1 MQVGYMAHVCLNF
14 SIPLHTDKAPSTQ
27 KPPRRRKPTPKV
39 AERLKQQGA
48 EGQQKSRGSGTT
60 PNLSAPPLSQ
70 DSDFDSSDED
80 TLLPFLDS
88 SLSEKERRPS
98 QDSTSSWQSSNS
110 DTNDHPINIDLA
122 SITHGHTHHS
132 HPWCHGNSHSAH
144 AHFSSTNQHG
154 YGGGGCSRRGRAR
167 LGEAEPGT
175 TGVGG
180 ASQWLSPPS
189 ASSTSSSNN
198 SAE

>member
-1 MQVGYMAHVCLNF
+1 MSLIHIG
-14 SIPLHTDKAPSTQ
+14 KAPSTQ
-27 KPPRRRKPTPKV
+27 KPSRRRKPTPKV
-39 AERLKQQGA
+39 AERLKQQEA
-48 EGQQKSRGSGTT
+48 EGQQQQKSRGSGSTAA
-60 PNLSAPPLSQ
+60 NLTASGAASVPLSQ
-70 DSDFDSSDED
+70 ADSDFDSSDED

-110 DTNDHPINIDLA
+110 DTNDHPISIDLA
-122 SITHGHTHHS
+122 SVTHGHTTHVAARGAMATPTVPTPTFLGPIS
-132 HPWCHGNSHSAH
+132 MEGEDVL
-144 AHFSSTNQHG
+144 
-154 YGGGGCSRRGRAR
+154 GGAG
-167 LGEAEPGT
+167 LEEAETGT

>member
-1 MQVGYMAHVCLNF
+1 M
-14 SIPLHTDKAPSTQ
+14 
-27 KPPRRRKPTPKV
+27 

-48 EGQQKSRGSGTT
+48 EGQQQQKSRSSGSTAANLTT
-60 PNLSAPPLSQ
+60 SASAPLGQ
-70 DSDFDSSDED
+70 ADSDFDSSDED

-110 DTNDHPINIDLA
+110 DTNDHPISIDLA
-122 SITHGHTHHS
+122 SVTHGHTTHVAARGAMATPTVPTPTFLGPIS
-132 HPWCHGNSHSAH
+132 MEGEDVL
-144 AHFSSTNQHG
+144 
-154 YGGGGCSRRGRAR
+154 GGAG
-167 LGEAEPGT
+167 LGETEPGT

>member
-1 MQVGYMAHVCLNF
+1 M
-14 SIPLHTDKAPSTQ
+14 PLFNIISDKVPSTQ
-27 KPPRRRKPTPKV
+27 KPSRRRKPTPKV
-39 AERLKQQGA
+39 AERLKQQGT
-48 EGQQKSRGSGTT
+48 EGQQKSRSSGTT

-110 DTNDHPINIDLA
+110 DTNDHPISIDLA
-122 SITHGHTHHS
+122 SVTHGCTTTATHGAMATPTVPTPTFLAPIS
-132 HPWCHGNSHSAH
+132 MEGEDVL
-144 AHFSSTNQHG
+144 
-154 YGGGGCSRRGRAR
+154 GGAG

>member
-1 MQVGYMAHVCLNF
+1 MPASNSPRG
-14 SIPLHTDKAPSTQ
+14 IPLPTDKAPSTQ
-27 KPPRRRKPTPKV
+27 KPSRRRKPTPKV

-48 EGQQKSRGSGTT
+48 EGQQKSRRGGTSSTT
-60 PNLSAPPLSQ
+60 PNLSVPPLSQ
-70 DSDFDSSDED
+70 ESDFDSSDED

-110 DTNDHPINIDLA
+110 DTNDHPISIDLA
-122 SITHGHTHHS
+122 SVTHGRTTATTHGAMATPTVPTPTFLAS
-132 HPWCHGNSHSAH
+132 ISMEGEDVL
-144 AHFSSTNQHG
+144 
-154 YGGGGCSRRGRAR
+154 GGAG

>member
-1 MQVGYMAHVCLNF
+1 MYSWHDHACF
-14 SIPLHTDKAPSTQ
+14 IFPIFRIDKAPSTQ
-27 KPPRRRKPTPKV
+27 KPSRRRKPTPKV
-39 AERLKQQGA
+39 AERLKQQGTK
-48 EGQQKSRGSGTT
+48 EQKSSHSGTT

-110 DTNDHPINIDLA
+110 DTNDHPISIDLA
-122 SITHGHTHHS
+122 SVTHGHPTVATHGAMATPTVPTPTFLAPIS
-132 HPWCHGNSHSAH
+132 IEGEDVL
-144 AHFSSTNQHG
+144 
-154 YGGGGCSRRGRAR
+154 GGTG

-180 ASQWLSPPS
+180 TSQWLSPPS

-198 SAE
+198 SVE

>member
-1 MQVGYMAHVCLNF
+1 MAE
-14 SIPLHTDKAPSTQ
+14 K
-27 KPPRRRKPTPKV
+27 
-39 AERLKQQGA
+39 LKQQEA
-48 EGQQKSRGSGTT
+48 TEQKKSHGSGT
-60 PNLSAPPLSQ
+60 PNLSAPPLQ

-88 SLSEKERRPS
+88 SLSEKERRAS

-110 DTNDHPINIDLA
+110 DTNDHPISIDLA
-122 SITHGHTHHS
+122 SVTHGRKAA
-132 HPWCHGNSHSAH
+132 HGAMATPTVPTPTFLAPISMEAEDVL
-144 AHFSSTNQHG
+144 
-154 YGGGGCSRRGRAR
+154 GGTG

>member
-1 MQVGYMAHVCLNF
+1 MFPVVA
-14 SIPLHTDKAPSTQ
+14 DSTQ
-27 KPPRRRKPTPKV
+27 KPSRRRKPTPKV
-39 AERLKQQGA
+39 AEILKQHIA
-48 EGQQKSRGSGTT
+48 TDSSSTT
-60 PNLSAPPLSQ
+60 NLSAPPLQ

-80 TLLPFLDS
+80 TLMPFLDS

-110 DTNDHPINIDLA
+110 DTNDRPINIDL
-122 SITHGHTHHS
+122 SSVSHTATGAIAT
-132 HPWCHGNSHSAH
+132 PPVPTPTYLAME
-144 AHFSSTNQHG
+144 TEDVL
-154 YGGGGCSRRGRAR
+154 GGTG
-167 LGEAEPGT
+167 LGEVEPDG

-189 ASSTSSSNN
+189 SSGSTNN

>member
-1 MQVGYMAHVCLNF
+1 MMSRL
-14 SIPLHTDKAPSTQ
+14 SIPLIHTGKAPSTQ
-27 KPPRRRKPTPKV
+27 KPSRRRKPTPKV

-48 EGQQKSRGSGTT
+48 EGQQQQKSRSSGSTAA
-60 PNLSAPPLSQ
+60 NLATSASAPLGQ
-70 DSDFDSSDED
+70 ADSDFDSSDED

-110 DTNDHPINIDLA
+110 DTNDHPISIDLA
-122 SITHGHTHHS
+122 SVTHGHTTHV
-132 HPWCHGNSHSAH
+132 A
-144 AHFSSTNQHG
+144 A
-154 YGGGGCSRRGRAR
+154 RGAMATPTVPTPTF
-167 LGEAEPGT
+167 LGPISMEGED
-175 TGVGG
+175 VLGG

>member
-1 MQVGYMAHVCLNF
+1 MCLTQCHAF
-14 SIPLHTDKAPSTQ
+14 QSVLYEAYLISSLSIADKAQ
-27 KPPRRRKPTPKV
+27 KSARKRKPTQKMV
-39 AERLKQQGA
+39 EKLKQQEATEHRSHG
-48 EGQQKSRGSGTT
+48 GSSSSV
-60 PNLSAPPLSQ
+60 PNLSAPPLQ

-110 DTNDHPINIDLA
+110 DTNDHPISIDLA
-122 SITHGHTHHS
+122 SVTHGRAATHDAMATPTVPTPTFLAPIS
-132 HPWCHGNSHSAH
+132 MEEEDVL
-144 AHFSSTNQHG
+144 
-154 YGGGGCSRRGRAR
+154 GGTG
-167 LGEAEPGT
+167 LDEAEPGT

-180 ASQWLSPPS
+180 APRWLSPPS
-189 ASSTSSSNN
+189 ASSASSSNN